1 MPALDRIARSEPDVT
16 VVEVDLQ
23 ESGDKV
29 RSFIDQLGLDRL
41 VPVLDTDRATTRRFG
56 VLSLPS
62 TFFID
67 RGGVIPHG
75 ELGGPPSG
83 GQIRQGLG
91 EAPCTGRGALP
102 PGPRS

>member
-41 VPVLDTDRATTRRFG
+41 APELDTDRATTPRFG
-56 VLSLPS
+56 ALPLRS
-62 TFFID
+62 TILIYPD
-67 RGGVIPHG
+67 GRTRAAP
-75 ELGGPPSG
+75 LGGPLPDA
-83 GQIRQGLG
+83 QI
-91 EAPCTGRGALP
+91 LP
-102 PGPRS
+102 RPAKPPPRRPRATPPR